1 VIDTVVVDDDFRVA
15 EIHAEFV
22 AGVPGYRV
30 VAKAHTA
37 GAALDAITRVAP
49 HLVLLDVY
57 LPDASGLE
65 VLRRL
70 RALPGGGPDVILLT
84 AARELTAVRAAMRA
98 GALQYLLKPV
108 DFGALRARLE
118 AYAELHARPEATGEL
133 DQHDVDDMF
142 SLLRTPARGAGG
154 ATAALS
160 PTAQA
165 IVTVLRAHPD
175 GLNAT
180 AVAEQV
186 GVSRATAQRH
196 LSTLVRAGVAVLD
209 LDYGTSGRPPHRY
222 RLADPTS
229 VHRA

>member
-1 VIDTVVVDDDFRVA
+1 MIDAVVVDDDFRVA
-15 EIHAEFV
+15 DIHAEFV

-30 VAKAHTA
+30 VARAQTA
-37 GAALDAITRVAP
+37 AAALDAITRLSP
-49 HLVLLDVY
+49 DLVLLDVY

-70 RALPGGGPDVILLT
+70 RVLPGGGPDVILLT
-84 AARELTAVRAAMRA
+84 AARELAAVRAAMRA

-108 DFGALRARLE
+108 DFAALRARLE
-118 AYAELHARPEATGEL
+118 AYAELHARQEATREL

-142 SLLRTPARGAGG
+142 SLLRTPARGGG

-165 IVTVLRAHPD
+165 IVTVLRAHPG

-180 AVAEQV
+180 AVAEEV

-196 LSTLVRAGVAVLD
+196 LSTLVRAGVTELD

-222 RLADPTS
+222 RLANPTS
-229 VHRA
+229 VQGP

>member
-1 VIDTVVVDDDFRVA
+1 MIDTVVVDDDFRVA
-15 EIHAEFV
+15 GIHAEFV
-22 AGVPGYRV
+22 ADVPGYRV

-37 GAALDAITRVAP
+37 GAALDAITRLSP
-49 HLVLLDVY
+49 DLVLLDVY
-57 LPDASGLE
+57 LPDASGLD

-84 AARELTAVRAAMRA
+84 AARELAAVRAAMRA

-118 AYAELHARPEATGEL
+118 AYAELHARQAATGEL

-142 SLLRTPARGAGG
+142 SLLRTPAGTAAGG
-154 ATAALS
+154 TGALS

-165 IVTVLRAHPD
+165 VVTALRAHPD
-175 GLNAT
+175 GLNAA
-180 AVAEQV
+180 AVAEEV

-196 LSTLVRAGVAVLD
+196 LSTLVRAGVAALD

-222 RLADPTS
+222 RLAAPKAAQ
-229 VHRA
+229 RR

>member
-15 EIHAEFV
+15 DIHAEFV

-30 VAKAHTA
+30 VARAHTA
-37 GAALDAITRVAP
+37 GAALDAITRLAP
-49 HLVLLDVY
+49 DLVLLDVY

-84 AARELTAVRAAMRA
+84 AARELAAVRAAMRA

-108 DFGALRARLE
+108 DFGALRARLQ
-118 AYAELHARPEATGEL
+118 AYAELHSRQEATREL

-142 SLLRTPARGAGG
+142 SLLRTPAHGAGG
-154 ATAALS
+154 SPAALS

-165 IVTVLRAHPD
+165 IVAALREHPD
-175 GLNAT
+175 GLVAT
-180 AVAEQV
+180 AVAEQL
-186 GVSRATAQRH
+186 GASRATAQRH
-196 LSTLVRAGVAVLD
+196 LSTLVRAGIVVLD

-222 RLADPTS
+222 RLSNPTS
-229 VHRA
+229 VQGP